1 MNVHDI
7 YIFFL
12 YSFLQVII
20 TDLPVP
26 LVLFFALNFVGFFF
40 FFNYLRQVV
49 SLFSSA
55 SYLLD
60 LSFLYFQPL
69 SFFKCS
75 SLCVLFYSDLGVSD
89 FKLARIAHLYLL
101 YLLFY

>member
-1 MNVHDI
+1 MLITKCMNVHDI

-40 FFNYLRQVV
+40 FLT
-49 SLFSSA
+49 
-55 SYLLD
+55 
-60 LSFLYFQPL
+60 
-69 SFFKCS
+69 
-75 SLCVLFYSDLGVSD
+75 
-89 FKLARIAHLYLL
+89 I
-101 YLLFY
+101 

>member
-1 MNVHDI
+1 MLITKCMNVHDI

-26 LVLFFALNFVGFFF
+26 LVLFFALNIVVGFFL
-40 FFNYLRQVV
+40 NYLRLLV

-69 SFFKCS
+69 SFFKSS

-89 FKLARIAHLYLL
+89 F
-101 YLLFY
+101 